1 MIAKKAFYGKR
12 SDCQNLTKT
21 VHKHEMKI
29 KEKSDAIKSISG
41 LKGNK
46 TRRKVMSM
54 YFGRMVNAETTVL
67 PKCNKT
73 FLLLFLL

>member
-1 MIAKKAFYGKR
+1 MFAKKACYGKL

-29 KEKSDAIKSISG
+29 KEISDEIKTISG

-54 YFGRMVNAETTVL
+54 YFGRMANAETTVL